1 MHMSKR
7 PNVLWIITDQQRAET
22 LSINGCENASTP
34 VLDTLA
40 KTGVNFTSAV
50 SGFPLCC
57 PYRGSMLTSRYPHH
71 CVPGHEYQLPP
82 EQPTVAS
89 VFREYGYDTFYLGKW
104 HLDGAKESEERAGT
118 HYIPRERRGGFD
130 SWLGYENNNAQY
142 DCYLHGHRGDREV
155 EMFRLPTY
163 ETDAMTDLMIE
174 YLREKKDSDTPFFAV
189 MSVQP
194 PHDPYVAPPRNQAGH
209 LPSQIRFRPNVPPVP
224 SVREQAAREL
234 AGYYA
239 MVENIDQ
246 NVGRIV
252 DCLNETGLME
262 HTHILFFSDHG
273 DMHGSHGQ
281 FRKTT
286 PYQEAVQVPF
296 LISGEKRGAHAA
308 GRNAGNVDRVPINHV
323 DVAPTS
329 LGLCGIPVPEWMEGT
344 DYSALRLPDR
354 PRPDYP
360 DSAYLQCVVPTHHHD
375 SVNKA
380 WRGIVT
386 CSGYKYVCFE
396 NTDWLLFD
404 LNEDPYELVN
414 LAHNDK
420 YLPLRKQL
428 REELQ
433 RWIEKTDDTFSL
445 PEL

>member
-1 MHMSKR
+1 M
-7 PNVLWIITDQQRAET
+7 
-22 LSINGCENASTP
+22 
-34 VLDTLA
+34 
-40 KTGVNFTSAV
+40 
-50 SGFPLCC
+50 
-57 PYRGSMLTSRYPHH
+57 
-71 CVPGHEYQLPP
+71 
-82 EQPTVAS
+82 
-89 VFREYGYDTFYLGKW
+89 
-104 HLDGAKESEERAGT
+104 
-118 HYIPRERRGGFD
+118 
-130 SWLGYENNNAQY
+130 
-142 DCYLHGHRGDREV
+142 
-155 EMFRLPTY
+155 
-163 ETDAMTDLMIE
+163 
-174 YLREKKDSDTPFFAV
+174 
-189 MSVQP
+189 
-194 PHDPYVAPPRNQAGH
+194 
-209 LPSQIRFRPNVPPVP
+209 PPVA
-224 SVREQAAREL
+224 SVREQAAKEL

-252 DCLNETGLME
+252 DCLNEAGLMD
-262 HTHILFFSDHG
+262 HTHIIFFSDHG

-308 GRNAGNVDRVPINHV
+308 GRN
-323 DVAPTS
+323 
-329 LGLCGIPVPEWMEGT
+329 T

-354 PRPDYP
+354 ARPVYP

-386 CSGYKYVCFE
+386 CSSYKYVCFE

-404 LNEDPYELVN
+404 LNEDPCELVN

-433 RWIEKTDDTFSL
+433 RWIEKTNDTFSL